1 MIKSQEKALQIKNLS
16 LRSGVETLKTAWGY
30 DRLNNRFSTLYL
42 QPLRPWSSILIFFDV
57 KSLHTPFKQYKET
70 SAGIRHNKNT
80 TYRLPNLMNNHAVK
94 ETKPEPAADIPG
106 PWWKMNR
113 IRGFIDRAKKL
124 DGDPHYVAMGMAI
137 GVFIGVTPTMPFH
150 TVLAVGLAFLL
161 RGSKA
166 AAALGVW
173 FSNPVTAPFFY
184 VGSYKV
190 GKYLLGNSVPFN
202 LKYESLLELAHLGI
216 NVTMALIA
224 GGIILGILPGIASY
238 FVTRKIF
245 TTIRSKRAI
254 KK

>member
-1 MIKSQEKALQIKNLS
+1 M
-16 LRSGVETLKTAWGY
+16 
-30 DRLNNRFSTLYL
+30 RLNPGIFS
-42 QPLRPWSSILIFFDV
+42 V

-70 SAGIRHNKNT
+70 SVKISRNKNV
-80 TYRLPNLMNNHAVK
+80 TYKLPNLMNDHAMK
-94 ETKPEPAADIPG
+94 ETEKKPDSEISG
-106 PWWKMNR
+106 SFWKTNR
-113 IRGFIDRAKKL
+113 IRRFIDRVKKL

-216 NVTMALIA
+216 NVTIALIA
-224 GGIILGILPGIASY
+224 GGLILGILPGVASY

-245 TTIRSKRAI
+245 TTIRSKRAS

>member
-1 MIKSQEKALQIKNLS
+1 M
-16 LRSGVETLKTAWGY
+16 
-30 DRLNNRFSTLYL
+30 
-42 QPLRPWSSILIFFDV
+42 
-57 KSLHTPFKQYKET
+57 
-70 SAGIRHNKNT
+70 
-80 TYRLPNLMNNHAVK
+80 PNLMNDRDMK
-94 ETKPEPAADIPG
+94 ETEKEPDSEISG
-106 PWWKMNR
+106 PFWKTNR
-113 IRGFIDRAKKL
+113 IRGFIDRVKKL

-184 VGSYKV
+184 IGSYKV

-216 NVTMALIA
+216 NVTIALIA
-224 GGIILGILPGIASY
+224 GGLILGILPGVASY
-238 FVTRKIF
+238 FITRKIF
-245 TTIRSKRAI
+245 TTIRSKRAS

>member
-1 MIKSQEKALQIKNLS
+1 MGSDS
-16 LRSGVETLKTAWGY
+16 LITATWA
-30 DRLNNRFSTLYL
+30 
-42 QPLRPWSSILIFFDV
+42 SILIFFDV
-57 KSLHTPFKQYKET
+57 KTLHTPLKQYKET
-70 SAGIRHNKNT
+70 SAGIRLNKNT
-80 TYRLPNLMNNHAVK
+80 TYRLPNLMNDRAIK
-94 ETKPEPAADIPG
+94 ETTPEPDADISG
-106 PWWKMNR
+106 PRGKMNR
-113 IRGFIDRAKKL
+113 IRRFIDRAKKL

-150 TVLAVGLAFLL
+150 TVLAVGLAFLF

-238 FVTRKIF
+238 LVTRKIF